1 MFKDL
6 VDRSEAD
13 IVKSAAIRG
22 ISDVNFIQN
31 NHKLFSSWIGGS
43 IVSSLSS
50 FNNYWVSNREWR

>member
-6 VDRSEAD
+6 VDRSEAN
-13 IVKSAAIRG
+13 IVKSAG
-22 ISDVNFIQN
+22 IKGINDVNFIQN